1 MTSKEV
7 RDYTLTGG
15 LLLGAYLFGKKILEA
30 FNIIKTKE
38 EKESDSN
45 IDKELAECIKK
56 GKPTKTKG
64 EWQIIAENIYE
75 ALKYSSISDEKNI
88 AFMQIMRVKNNADFC
103 LLYSIYGKRQ
113 LYFFGLP
120 AGGKKNLLQ
129 AAGSDLNKST
139 KQKINNS
146 YAAKGIKYRIP

>member
-7 RDYTLTGG
+7 QQYALTGG
-15 LLLGAYLFGKKILEA
+15 LLLGAYLFGKKILESL
-30 FNIIKTKE
+30 NIIETKE
-38 EKESDSN
+38 EKDSDSN
-45 IDKELAECIKK
+45 ITAELAAPGGPKA
-56 GKPTKTKG
+56 TKTKG

-75 ALKYSSISDEKNI
+75 AWRYSSISDNKNI
-88 AFMQIMRVKNNADFC
+88 AFMQIMRVKNNNDFA
-103 LLYSIYGKRQ
+103 LLYSTYGKRQ

-129 AAGSDLNKST
+129 ASGSEFSKST

-146 YAAKGIKYRIP
+146 YANKNIKYRIP